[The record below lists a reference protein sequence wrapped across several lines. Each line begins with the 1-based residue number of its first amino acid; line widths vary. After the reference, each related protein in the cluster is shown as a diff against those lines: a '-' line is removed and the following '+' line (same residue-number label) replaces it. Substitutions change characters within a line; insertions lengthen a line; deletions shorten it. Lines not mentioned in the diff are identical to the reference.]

1 MTATAPH
8 LPLSRS
14 PSSLPPPK
22 TFLSD
27 ESFLPLNVRNFSTPS
42 LFLSLFFSLSPSYLT
57 QFPLFSSSFCLGL
70 RLRRRKEG
78 GRKGEE
84 KFCLLLRPAIER
96 GRRERPAKETSSL
109 FFLFVLLLLLP
120 RRPQRQKGMGEGRPS
135 KEAAPPLLSLLP
147 SSSPRPP
154 PPPPPRALVP

>member
-70 RLRRRKEG
+70 RLRRREG

-147 SSSPRPP
+147 SSPR